1 MNKSCFNPKT
11 FIFNEI
17 TLSMKK
23 IIKLF
28 FVALI
33 INSGLFAQINNLNL
47 LGTPSQS
54 VYFTAFLHN

>member
-1 MNKSCFNPKT
+1 
-11 FIFNEI
+11 
-17 TLSMKK
+17 MKK

-54 VYFTAFLHN
+54 VYFTAF

>member
-1 MNKSCFNPKT
+1 VNKSCFDPKI

-17 TLSMKK
+17 VFSMKK

-54 VYFTAFLHN
+54 VYFTAF